1 MAHYSVALGGNKRN
15 FPGWDNLYA
24 SGNTKGDIR
33 YTPHHA
39 VRQFVLPMDF
49 DGTAGDWV
57 AYFNME
63 LPTGK
68 PEVGDTFDWYWI
80 NEGTEVKRFVIHN
93 KRAAAGVEVEFQM
106 FDDAG
111 APVGA
116 AIAADLSTV
125 GFINLGTAVDEGMPT
140 NGTVQMK
147 VVAGDLREACF
158 STFVELTDFRSAK
171 GCTCAPIICDVELP
185 DPSCFTPVPQI

>member
-1 MAHYSVALGGNKRN
+1 MAHYSVALGGDKRN

-49 DGTAGDWV
+49 DGARYDWQS
-57 AYFNME
+57 YFKME
-63 LPTGK
+63 LATGK
-68 PEVGDTFDWYWI
+68 PEEGDTFDWYWL

-93 KRAAAGVEVEFQM
+93 KVAAEGVEVEFQM
-106 FDDAG
+106 YDNAG

-116 AIAADLSTV
+116 AIAADLSEV
-125 GFINLGTAVDEGMPT
+125 AFINLGEAVDTAMPT

-147 VVAGDLREACF
+147 VVAGDLRTACF
-158 STFVELTDFRSAK
+158 STFIELTDFRSAK
-171 GCTCAPIICDVELP
+171 ACSCAPIICDVELP
-185 DPSCFTPVPQI
+185 DPGCFNPIPQI

>member
-24 SGNTKGDIR
+24 SGNTAGDIR

-49 DGTAGDWV
+49 DGSAGDWN
-57 AYFNME
+57 AYMRME

-68 PEVGDTFDWYWI
+68 FEVGDTVSWYWI

-93 KRAAAGVEVEFQM
+93 KTAAPGVKVEFQLR
-106 FDDAG
+106 DKTGAAVG
-111 APVGA
+111 APIV
-116 AIAADLSTV
+116 ADLATA
-125 GFINLGTAVDEGMPT
+125 GFINLGEAVDEAMLT
-140 NGTVQMK
+140 NGTVEMK
-147 VVAGDLREACF
+147 LVSGDLRTACF
-158 STFVELTDFRSAK
+158 STFIELTDFRSAK
-171 GCTCAPIICDVELP
+171 GCNCAPIICDTP
-185 DPSCFTPVPQI
+185 DPEPICFTPTPQI

>member
-24 SGNTKGDIR
+24 SGNTAGDIR

-49 DGTAGDWV
+49 DGTAGDWN
-57 AYFNME
+57 AYMRME

-68 PEVGDTFDWYWI
+68 FEVGDTVSWYWI

-93 KRAAAGVEVEFQM
+93 KTAAAGVTVQFQLR
-106 FDDAG
+106 DAAG
-111 APVGA
+111 AAVGA
-116 AIAADLSTV
+116 PITAALSAT
-125 GFINLGTAVDEGMPT
+125 GFINLGTAVDEAMPT
-140 NGTVQMK
+140 NGTVEMK
-147 VVAGDLREACF
+147 LVAGDLRLACF
-158 STFVELTDFRSAK
+158 STFIELTDFRSAK
-171 GCTCAPIICDVELP
+171 GCNCAPIICDTP
-185 DPSCFTPVPQI
+185 DPEPICFTPTPQI

>member
-24 SGNTKGDIR
+24 SGNTAGDIR

-49 DGTAGDWV
+49 DGSAGDWN
-57 AYFNME
+57 AYFKME

-68 PEVGDTFDWYWI
+68 PEVGDTFDWYWL

-93 KRAAAGVEVEFQM
+93 KKAAAGVTVQFQM
-106 FDDAG
+106 YDSTGATVG
-111 APVGA
+111 APIVGDL
-116 AIAADLSTV
+116 ADV
-125 GFINLGTAVDEGMPT
+125 GFINLAAAIDEAMPL
-140 NGTVQMK
+140 NGTMRMK
-147 VVAGDLREACF
+147 VVGGDLRLACF
-158 STFVELTDFRSAK
+158 STFIELTDFRSAK
-171 GCTCAPIICDVELP
+171 GCGCAPIVCDTP
-185 DPSCFTPVPQI
+185 DPEPICFTPTPQI